1 MPPCSNLREERNA
14 TLNRPRPLPP
24 LYSELG
30 AWLSVLVGGKKE
42 AAPVAAAAAVV
53 PATDPT
59 AALAGSRSVSCLL
72 PMHGPVVSSAVAQ
85 LTREYRAW
93 TEAQVKAAST
103 ACAVVLYASAYGNTA
118 ALAQVRM
125 RWGGV

>member
-1 MPPCSNLREERNA
+1 MH
-14 TLNRPRPLPP
+14 RPWPLPP
-24 LYSELG
+24 LCSELG
-30 AWLSVLVGGKKE
+30 AWLSVLVGGKKG
-42 AAPVAAAAAVV
+42 APVAAAAAV
-53 PATDPT
+53 PATDPNAT
-59 AALAGSRSVSCLL
+59 LAGGRSVSCLL